1 MKKAIL
7 SVACAVVL
15 AMGLTSCASVSTIG
29 SVYTSTT
36 APVAISS
43 NQMGTKVGEARILN
57 ILGVV
62 ALGDGG
68 IQAAAK
74 KAGITHIS
82 HVDVKTFSILG
93 VYTTV
98 DYIVYGN

>member
-1 MKKAIL
+1 MKKVIL
-7 SVACAVVL
+7 SVACAAVL
-15 AMGLTSCASVSTIG
+15 AMGLTSCASGNVG
-29 SVYTSTT
+29 GVYTDTT

-68 IQAAAK
+68 VQAAAK
-74 KAGITHIS
+74 KAGITRIS

-98 DYIVYGN
+98 DYIVYGD